1 MGISRFF
8 VGRERKGQAAFS
20 PLVLLGGS
28 EGVGQDRNGKPSHAD
43 RRSVSARGGSE
54 WKVDRL
60 PQGLGVYFGC
70 IKIILYRM
78 KSVTISTPLY
88 IYINIYVYKAL
99 V

>member
-60 PQGLGVYFGC
+60 PQGLGICSFQIG
-70 IKIILYRM
+70 L
-78 KSVTISTPLY
+78 PLY
-88 IYINIYVYKAL
+88 VAFLTKKDGLAL
-99 V
+99 HYGMN